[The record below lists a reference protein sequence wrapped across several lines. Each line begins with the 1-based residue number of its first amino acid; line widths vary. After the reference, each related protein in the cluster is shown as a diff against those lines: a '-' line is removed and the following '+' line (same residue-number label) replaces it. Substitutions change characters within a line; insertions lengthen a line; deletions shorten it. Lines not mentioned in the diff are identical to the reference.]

1 MFKGQPKGLFALA
14 LANTGER
21 FGYYTMLAIFMLFL
35 QAKFGF
41 TEAVANQIYAI
52 FLAAVYF
59 MPVFGGMLADRIGY
73 GKCVV
78 TGVCIMFAGYV
89 CLAIPTAANTLGMG
103 LMDALLGCNRVFV
116 LDAVLGGGEPG
127 SVYRLTDESL
137 RKSMSFK
144 DSLHQT
150 DLVDTL
156 IYCGLLGNRPEA
168 VVYGMEPGDYQTMEL
183 GLTPACGQSLPRLAQ
198 ALLDELGQLGVAAKL
213 R

>member
-1 MFKGQPKGLFALA
+1 MEKILILGVGNILFRDEGIGVQALQW
-14 LANTGER
+14 
-21 FGYYTMLAIFMLFL
+21 L
-35 QAKFGF
+35 QEHAEFPENV
-41 TEAVANQIYAI
+41 TLID
-52 FLAAVYF
+52 
-59 MPVFGGMLADRIGY
+59 GG
-73 GKCVV
+73 
-78 TGVCIMFAGYV
+78 
-89 CLAIPTAANTLGMG
+89 TLGMG

-183 GLTPACGQSLPRLAQ
+183 GLTPACGQSLPKLAQ